1 MTKTVGLKDVLLPQN
16 RSVNEEI
23 FKIISLKNR
32 VLQIE
37 VSSSEDIQSIARKVS
52 RCFGDCSIFTDLK
65 AVRFQFNDVRIYV
78 HCENSAPQA
87 IVQKYV
93 EKLKEK
99 RQKEEENKKK
109 EEEKRKKEEEHKAYL
124 HKKELHKEYRRKQRK
139 KMIDEASET
148 EELLFINQKLKESWL
163 AITQEAKNNNDT
175 WLEKAIYFAE
185 RYAKYI
191 QFLHKR
197 HPDTNIKNFS
207 ENAVLD
213 CSESE
218 ISTSLANQSLSLLRH
233 YWNYNDIFYVPCSL

>member
-1 MTKTVGLKDVLLPQN
+1 MEFKTI
-16 RSVNEEI
+16 EEYYKE
-23 FKIISLKNR
+23 FRNTGKESFYDFL
-32 VLQIE
+32 E
-37 VSSSEDIQSIARKVS
+37 
-52 RCFGDCSIFTDLK
+52 
-65 AVRFQFNDVRIYV
+65 
-78 HCENSAPQA
+78 
-87 IVQKYV
+87 
-93 EKLKEK
+93 EKL
-99 RQKEEENKKK
+99 
-109 EEEKRKKEEEHKAYL
+109 
-124 HKKELHKEYRRKQRK
+124 
-139 KMIDEASET
+139 
-148 EELLFINQKLKESWL
+148 
-163 AITQEAKNNNDT
+163 QEAKNNNDT